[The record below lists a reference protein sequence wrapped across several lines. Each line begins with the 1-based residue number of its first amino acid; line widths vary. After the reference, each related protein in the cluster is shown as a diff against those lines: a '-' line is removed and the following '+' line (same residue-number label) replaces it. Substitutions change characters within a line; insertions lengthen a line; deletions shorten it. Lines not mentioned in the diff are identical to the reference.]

1 MFTTDT
7 RTETFLT
14 MMGVKWKYSNNIRW
28 ADLKPHWEAN
38 NLARPVAVRDKA
50 VEQYAELYK
59 AGSQPPAPILLRTSD
74 RLDVLDG
81 VQRLVMGQLCD
92 ATTFSAYCIECDS
105 SKVVLSIRLLANSR
119 LQGHAEKP
127 EWTRRR
133 AVEQLVVKAG
143 LSVQEV
149 ASMGGWRA
157 SEIEA
162 IANNIRL
169 SEDIAAIG
177 GPEGL
182 SDAML
187 TSIAEATQGCDMRK
201 ASKPISKFLH
211 LIQTARMSAEDAQ
224 PYLETFFAPVTKE
237 SKAHEKYTERLQAIE
252 DEPEFQTRVK
262 GRRGTQLPSDVNLRR
277 ALRSCSG
284 ILDEIIASGEELVY
298 VDEFFGLVTQL
309 HEKLHQLASR
319 HQKAKKVRV
328 PADMYQDKKQ

>member
-28 ADLKPHWEAN
+28 ADLKPHWVN
-38 NLARPVAVRDKA
+38 HNLARPVAVRDKA

-59 AGSQPPAPILLRTSD
+59 AGSQPPAPILLQTSD
-74 RLDVLDG
+74 WLDVLDG

-92 ATTFSAYCIECDS
+92 ATNFSAYCIECDS
-105 SKVVLSIRLLANSR
+105 PKVVLSIRLLANSR

-149 ASMGGWRA
+149 ATMGGWRA
-157 SEIEA
+157 SDIEA
-162 IANNIRL
+162 IANNIRW

-177 GPEGL
+177 GPDGL
-182 SDAML
+182 SDTML
-187 TSIAEATQGCDMRK
+187 SSIAEFAEGCDMRK
-201 ASKPISKFLH
+201 ASKPISKFLN
-211 LIQTARMSAEDAQ
+211 LIQASRMSAEDAQ

-237 SKAHEKYTERLQAIE
+237 SKSHEKYTERLQAIE
-252 DEPEFQTRVK
+252 EEPEFQARIK
-262 GRRGTQLPSDVNLRR
+262 GRRGVQLSSDVNLRR

-284 ILDEIIASGEELVY
+284 ILDDIITSGEELVY
-298 VDEFFGLVTQL
+298 LDEFFGLVTQL
-309 HEKLHQLASR
+309 HEKLHQLSSR

-328 PADMYQDKKQ
+328 PADMYQDKK